1 MDSALT
7 WQARQGMA
15 GLEVAGQGRAGW
27 VRQGSAR
34 QGRAGLGRAGLAW
47 PGWAGS
53 GMAWR
58 GEVWRGLAGMAGQGG
73 ATQGWAGHGRAG
85 SAWQGRA
92 RKGVAWQAGM
102 NRVDINERISTYG
115 QDGYVGFGF
124 ECFDDCACIGGRRPF
139 GPSKRQCVCV
149 NRTYGA
155 SRRIVQVRRCG
166 FQHP

>member
-7 WQARQGMA
+7 WQARLGKARRGEA
-15 GLEVAGQGRAGW
+15 GLGKAGW

-34 QGRAGLGRAGLAW
+34 QGRAGLGRAG
-47 PGWAGS
+47 WARHGTARL
-53 GMAWR
+53 GKAR
-58 GEVWRGLAGMAGQGG
+58 
-73 ATQGWAGHGRAG
+73 HGRAG

-139 GPSKRQCVCV
+139 GSSKRQCVCV

-155 SRRIVQVRRCG
+155 SRRIVQIRRCG

>member
-7 WQARQGMA
+7 WQAGQGKARNGRA
-15 GLEVAGQGRAGW
+15 GLGTAGW

-34 QGRAGLGRAGLAW
+34 QGRAGLGRAGW
-47 PGWAGS
+47 VRQGS
-53 GMAWR
+53 
-58 GEVWRGLAGMAGQGG
+58 
-73 ATQGWAGHGRAG
+73 AGHGRAG
-85 SAWQGRA
+85 LGRAGSAWHGMA
-92 RKGVAWQAGM
+92 RLGSARSGEAWQAGM
-102 NRVDINERISTYG
+102 NRVDTNERISTYG

-149 NRTYGA
+149 NRTYGS
-155 SRRIVQVRRCG
+155 SRRIVQIRRCG

>member
-1 MDSALT
+1 MDSAPT
-7 WQARQGMA
+7 WQARHGVARQGLA
-15 GLEVAGQGRAGW
+15 WRGRAGW

-34 QGRAGLGRAGLAW
+34 QGRAGLGRAGQARHGRAGLGRARQAW
-47 PGWAGS
+47 QGRAGRRR
-53 GMAWR
+53 A
-58 GEVWRGLAGMAGQGG
+58 GL
-73 ATQGWAGHGRAG
+73 GRAG
-85 SAWQGRA
+85 SAWHGMA
-92 RKGVAWQAGM
+92 RLGSARSGEAWQAGM
-102 NRVDINERISTYG
+102 NRVDTNERILTYG

-149 NRTYGA
+149 NRTYGT

>member
-15 GLEVAGQGRAGW
+15 GLEVAGQGRLGE
-27 VRQGSAR
+27 AR
-34 QGRAGLGRAGLAW
+34 LGEARPGRAWQGRR
-47 PGWAGS
+47 
-53 GMAWR
+53 GMAW
-58 GEVWRGLAGMAGQGG
+58 LG
-73 ATQGWAGHGRAG
+73 AARLGKAGRAG

-102 NRVDINERISTYG
+102 NRVDTNERISTYG

-149 NRTYGA
+149 NRTHGT

>member
-7 WQARQGMA
+7 WQARQGRA
-15 GLEVAGQGRAGW
+15 RLGLARSGAAWKGRAGW

-34 QGRAGLGRAGLAW
+34 QGRAGLGRAGW
-47 PGWAGS
+47 VRQGS
-53 GMAWR
+53 
-58 GEVWRGLAGMAGQGG
+58 
-73 ATQGWAGHGRAG
+73 AGHGRAG
-85 SAWQGRA
+85 LGRAGSAWHGMA
-92 RKGVAWQAGM
+92 RLGSARSGEAWQAGM
-102 NRVDINERISTYG
+102 NRVDTNERISTYG

-149 NRTYGA
+149 NRTYGS
-155 SRRIVQVRRCG
+155 SRRIVQIRRCG